1 MDRSITHILHADVII
16 NDGDMRLLRALPQAQ
31 RTAIGPFVFIDH
43 YRHHGLKGIGDR
55 PHPHAG
61 IEVISYLLEGSV
73 EHRDSMGFRDR
84 LVAGDAQ
91 FIRSGSGMLHAEQPL
106 SGRHGLQ
113 LWTSLPPELKMVEPE
128 YASIRAADIPEV
140 VADGARLRV
149 LAGRVQGVDG
159 PMPLSGG
166 AIFSVLQLAPGAAIT
181 LAVDSDAEL
190 GLYALQGQA
199 EVAGETLAL
208 GSFAI
213 LTRGDQ
219 VRLSAQGD
227 QTVELALIGGEPVK
241 GNVLFSGPFVMDTRE
256 RLDQARRDF
265 TAGRMGRLEG
275 VPF

>member
-1 MDRSITHILHADVII
+1 
-16 NDGDMRLLRALPQAQ
+16 
-31 RTAIGPFVFIDH
+31 
-43 YRHHGLKGIGDR
+43 
-55 PHPHAG
+55 
-61 IEVISYLLEGSV
+61 
-73 EHRDSMGFRDR
+73 
-84 LVAGDAQ
+84 
-91 FIRSGSGMLHAEQPL
+91 
-106 SGRHGLQ
+106 
-113 LWTSLPPELKMVEPE
+113 
-128 YASIRAADIPEV
+128 
-140 VADGARLRV
+140 
-149 LAGRVQGVDG
+149 
-159 PMPLSGG
+159 MPLSGG

>member
-91 FIRSGSGMLHAEQPL
+91 FIRSGRGMLHAEQPL